1 MTTGFTSSLDSDETA
16 ISTIRRGLREAP
28 VLRSGLWFTFLL
40 AAIGSGGR
48 VVVPILIQQAIDR
61 GIVAADGQDAVDV
74 ALVARLAA
82 IGLVAVLIAGV
93 AFRQA
98 SVRLGVRSERALYD
112 LRERLIGHIHALS
125 LADHSEERRGG
136 LVARV
141 TSDIETLAQFFQW
154 GGMAWMRNTALML
167 IVSVVMLAY
176 DPLLAGVAFVVALPL
191 AIVLRAVQ
199 QRLVVAHVQ
208 ARERNGEMLG
218 ALAEVVSGAPTIRA
232 YGAGDHL
239 GGIVRTTTARKARQ
253 QIRAAWIGA
262 FLFPSGEVFSVF
274 TVSAVIGVGV
284 WQGPDSGLT
293 AGALI
298 GFVFL
303 TYRFLEPIAEFTEI
317 IDQTQTAVAG
327 LRRVLTVLDMPVGPP
342 APVEPV
348 AMPAGSLGIDVDG
361 VTFRYPNTDV
371 DVLSDITVSIP
382 AGQNVAMV
390 GATGSGKTTLGR
402 LVARFTDPTSGR
414 IAVGGVDLVDA
425 DPDELRRR
433 LVVVS
438 QEPFLFDDSILANI
452 GFSRPESTR
461 EEIEAVIADLGATD
475 WIDALDDG
483 LATRVGERGEA
494 LSAGERQLIALI
506 RAGLVDPDVLIL
518 DEATSSVDAL
528 TEVRVARAL
537 ARLSS
542 GRTTIAI
549 AHRLSTAARADRV
562 LVLADGVLVEDGH
575 HDELI
580 ERDGTYRRLHDAW
593 VSATTVTGRRGRTS
607 HADSGPEVTG
617 SPSGVEVQPE
627 RSGPLDGADLTV
639 EVVES

>member
-1 MTTGFTSSLDSDETA
+1 MTAGFTSSLESDETA
-16 ISTIRRGLREAP
+16 LTTIRRGLREVP
-28 VLRSGLWFTFLL
+28 VLRNGLWWTFAL

-48 VVVPILIQQAIDR
+48 VVVPILIQQAIDK
-61 GIVAADGQDAVDV
+61 GIDVDGSDSVDV
-74 ALVARLAA
+74 ALVARLSL
-82 IGLVAVLIAGV
+82 IGLVAVLVAGV

-98 SVRLGVRSERALYD
+98 AVRLGVRSEQALYD
-112 LRERLIGHIHALS
+112 LRERLIGHILALS
-125 LADHSEERRGG
+125 LADHGDERRGG

-154 GGMAWMRNTALML
+154 GGMSWMRNSALML
-167 IVSVVMLAY
+167 IVSIVMVAY
-176 DPLLAGVAFVVALPL
+176 DPLLALVAFVVAFPL
-191 AIVLRAVQ
+191 AVVLRAVQ
-199 QRLVVAHVQ
+199 KRLVRAHSS

-218 ALAEVVSGAPTIRA
+218 ALAEVVSGATTIRA
-232 YGAGDHL
+232 YEAGDHL
-239 GGIVRTTTARKARQ
+239 GGVVRTATARKARQ

-284 WQGPDSGLT
+284 WQGPANGLT
-293 AGALI
+293 AGALV

-342 APVEPV
+342 APEQPV
-348 AMPAGSLGIDVDG
+348 DPPAGSLGIGVHDVR
-361 VTFRYPNTDV
+361 FRYPNTDV
-371 DVLSDITVSIP
+371 DVLRDIDLDIP
-382 AGQNVAMV
+382 AGQQVAMV

-402 LVARFTDPTSGR
+402 LIARFADPSSGS
-414 IAVGGVDLVDA
+414 ISIGGVDVSEI
-425 DPDELRRR
+425 DPAVLRRR

-438 QEPFLFDDSILANI
+438 QEPFLFDDTVLANI
-452 GFSRPESTR
+452 AFSRPGSTQAD
-461 EEIEAVIADLGATD
+461 IERVIADLAATD
-475 WIDALDDG
+475 WIDALDHG
-483 LATRVGERGEA
+483 LATRVGERGET

-506 RAGLVDPDVLIL
+506 RAGLADPDVLIL

-537 ARLSS
+537 DRLAA

-562 LVLADGVLVEDGH
+562 LVLEDGRVVEDGH
-575 HDELI
+575 HAELLTLG
-580 ERDGTYRRLHDAW
+580 GTYRRLHDAW
-593 VSATTVTGRRGRTS
+593 ISATTVAGSAGSSRPASLQPDVEPEGERPVDRG
-607 HADSGPEVTG
+607 
-617 SPSGVEVQPE
+617 
-627 RSGPLDGADLTV
+627 DLTGQ
-639 EVVES
+639 VVEAEIFLDDEARG

>member
-1 MTTGFTSSLDSDETA
+1 MSSGFTSGPDSNHTA
-16 ISTIRRGLREAP
+16 IATIRRGLREAP
-28 VLRSGLWFTFLL
+28 VLRSGLWLTFLL

-61 GIVAADGQDAVDV
+61 GIVGVDGPDVVDV
-74 ALVARLAA
+74 GLVARQAT
-82 IGLVAVLIAGV
+82 IGLVAVIVAGV

-125 LADHSEERRGG
+125 LADHGEERRGG

-167 IVSVVMLAY
+167 IVSGVMIAY
-176 DPLLAGVAFVVALPL
+176 DPVLAGVAFVVAFPL
-191 AIVLRAVQ
+191 AIVLRTVQ
-199 QRLVVAHVQ
+199 KRLVVAHVQ

-218 ALAEVVSGAPTIRA
+218 ALAEVVSGASTIRA
-232 YGAGDHL
+232 YDAGEHL
-239 GGIVRTTTARKARQ
+239 GGIVRTATARKARQ

-284 WQGPDSGLT
+284 WLGPDSGLT
-293 AGALI
+293 AGALV

-342 APVEPV
+342 APRSPV
-348 AMPAGSLGIDVDG
+348 ALPAGPLAIEVDG
-361 VTFRYPNTDV
+361 VTFRYPNSEV
-371 DVLSDITVSIP
+371 DVLRDVTVAIP
-382 AGQNVAMV
+382 AGQKIAMV
-390 GATGSGKTTLGR
+390 GETGSGKTTLGR
-402 LVARFTDPTSGR
+402 LIARFADPTRGH
-414 IAVGGVDLVDA
+414 ICIGGVDLVDV
-425 DPDELRRR
+425 DPSELRRR

-452 GFSRPESTR
+452 RFSRPASTR
-461 EEIEAVIADLGATD
+461 AEIEAVIADLGATE

-483 LATRVGERGEA
+483 LATNVGERGEA

-506 RAGLVDPDVLIL
+506 RAGLADPDVLIL

-528 TEVRVARAL
+528 TELRVAHAL
-537 ARLSS
+537 DRLAS

-580 ERDGTYRRLHDAW
+580 ASDGTYRRLHDAW
-593 VSATTVTGRRGRTS
+593 ISATTVFTRGSASR
-607 HADSGPEVTG
+607 
-617 SPSGVEVQPE
+617 VEPQPE
-627 RSGPLDGADLTV
+627 RPGSLHGGDLAV
-639 EVVES
+639 QVVEAQVLFDDE